1 MALKT
6 STKAGAGGAAVITMA
21 CAFIMPWEGLWT
33 TAKVDTIGTGRP
45 ITWCYGETIGG
56 AKVGDKFT
64 PQQCS
69 EMLKKRL
76 PEYANAIAP
85 CIKVPISD
93 KTRAAFV
100 SFAYNVGSAGFCRS
114 SAVKRLNAGDS
125 RGACDAL
132 MQWNKAQ
139 GRTVRGLTNRRA
151 AERKLCLEGLSDTP
165 AVEKSTPTLWQKIKL
180 YFKFVAKGN

>member
-1 MALKT
+1 MKT

-21 CAFIMPWEGLWT
+21 CLFIQPWEGLWT

-64 PQQCS
+64 PEQCS

-93 KTRAAFV
+93 KTRAAYI

-114 SAVKRLNAGDS
+114 SAAKKLNAGDPKGS
-125 RGACDAL
+125 CDAL

-139 GRTVRGLTNRRA
+139 GRVVRGLTNRRA
-151 AERKLCLEGLSDTP
+151 AERKLCLEGLNEAPSKP
-165 AVEKSTPTLWQKIKL
+165 EIRWWQKPVIAIKTI
-180 YFKFVAKGN
+180 FKGKD